1 MVNTEMDRFER
12 LAERLQGMPPVTPDP
27 ATRIRAWNLVSARLA
42 GGPVAAPA
50 RRFKPFRLATAL
62 AAALAVLLVGSA
74 VASAQSLPNSPLY
87 SIKRFDEGLR
97 LALTV
102 GAPSRFSYHLELARI
117 RLVEVQAMVNA
128 DRLDLAEAAL
138 QSYEAD
144 LADAAAE
151 AEQAGSPAD
160 QALLENRLQEA
171 IQVHDAQLA
180 NLQGQV
186 TNPDAVAAIQ
196 AARDRALNTAPPG
209 SGKPK
214 TPAHSPKSSP

>member
-1 MVNTEMDRFER
+1 VNTEMDRFER

-50 RRFKPFRLATAL
+50 RRFRPFRLATAL

-102 GAPSRFSYHLELARI
+102 GAPTRFSYHLELARI
-117 RLVEVQAMVNA
+117 RLVEAQAMVDA

-144 LADAAAE
+144 LAEAAAE

-186 TNPDAVAAIQ
+186 TNPAAVAAIQ
-196 AARDRALNTAPPG
+196 AARDRALNTTPPAA
-209 SGKPK
+209 GKPK

>member
-1 MVNTEMDRFER
+1 MNTEMDRFER

-50 RRFKPFRLATAL
+50 RRFRPFRLATAL

>member
-1 MVNTEMDRFER
+1 VNTEMDRFER

>member
-1 MVNTEMDRFER
+1 VNTEMDRFER
-12 LAERLQGMPPVTPDP
+12 LAERLQGLPPITPDP

-42 GGPVAAPA
+42 GGPVASPV
-50 RRFKPFRLATAL
+50 RRWRPLRLATAL
-62 AAALAVLLVGSA
+62 VAALAVLLVGSA
-74 VASAQSLPNSPLY
+74 VASAQSLPNSALY
-87 SIKRFDEGLR
+87 PIKRFDEGLR
-97 LALTV
+97 MTLTL
-102 GAPSRFSYHLELARI
+102 GAPARFGYHLELARI
-117 RLVEVQAMVNA
+117 RLAEAQAMVDA

-160 QALLENRLQEA
+160 QALLESRLQEA

-180 NLQGQV
+180 TLQGQV
-186 TNPDAVAAIQ
+186 TNPAAVVAIQ
-196 AARDRALNTAPPG
+196 AARDRALNTTPPA
-209 SGKPK
+209 SGKSK

>member
-1 MVNTEMDRFER
+1 VNTEMDRFER

-50 RRFKPFRLATAL
+50 RRFRPFRLATAL

-74 VASAQSLPNSPLY
+74 VASAQSLPTSPLY

>member
-1 MVNTEMDRFER
+1 MLD
-12 LAERLQGMPPVTPDP
+12 
-27 ATRIRAWNLVSARLA
+27 
-42 GGPVAAPA
+42 
-50 RRFKPFRLATAL
+50 
-62 AAALAVLLVGSA
+62 
-74 VASAQSLPNSPLY
+74 
-87 SIKRFDEGLR
+87 
-97 LALTV
+97 
-102 GAPSRFSYHLELARI
+102 
-117 RLVEVQAMVNA
+117 A

-151 AEQAGSPAD
+151 AEQAGSPSD

-214 TPAHSPKSSP
+214 TPAHSPKNSP

>member
-1 MVNTEMDRFER
+1 VNTEMDRFER

-50 RRFKPFRLATAL
+50 RRFRPFRLATAL

>member
-1 MVNTEMDRFER
+1 VNTEMDRFER
-12 LAERLQGMPPVTPDP
+12 LVERLQGLPPVTPDP

-42 GGPVAAPA
+42 SGPVAAPA
-50 RRFKPFRLATAL
+50 RRWRPFRLATAL
-62 AAALAVLLVGSA
+62 VAALAVLLVGSA

-117 RLVEVQAMVNA
+117 RLVEAQAMVDG

-180 NLQGQV
+180 NLQAQV
-186 TNPDAVAAIQ
+186 TNPAAVAAIQ
-196 AARDRALNTAPPG
+196 AARDRALNTTPLA